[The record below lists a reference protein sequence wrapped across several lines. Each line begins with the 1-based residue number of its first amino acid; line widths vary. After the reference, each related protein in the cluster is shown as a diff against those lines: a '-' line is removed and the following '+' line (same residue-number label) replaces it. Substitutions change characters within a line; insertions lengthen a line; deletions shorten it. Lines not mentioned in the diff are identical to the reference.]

1 VCGAESWT
9 VQKLDMKYLES
20 FEMCCWTRM
29 EMISWT
35 YYVKNAEVLDR
46 FKEERNILHTI
57 KIRKV
62 NWIGHILQRHCL
74 LKQVIKGK
82 I

>member
-1 VCGAESWT
+1 LYGTESCT
-9 VQKLDMKYLES
+9 VQKLDLKYLES

-46 FKEERNILHTI
+46 FKEERNIVHTI
-57 KIRKV
+57 IMIDKMSQTQLV
-62 NWIGHILQRHCL
+62 HVLFYLQG
-74 LKQVIKGK
+74 VA
-82 I
+82 